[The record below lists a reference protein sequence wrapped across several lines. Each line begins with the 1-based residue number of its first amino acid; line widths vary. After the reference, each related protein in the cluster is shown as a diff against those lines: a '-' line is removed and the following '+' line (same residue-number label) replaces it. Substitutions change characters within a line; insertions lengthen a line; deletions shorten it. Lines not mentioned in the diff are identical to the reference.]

1 MVFYILTILGVSL
14 AVALLVLEY
23 QEQKKEEC
31 LRLLSWKLGLAIL
44 AVIATSL
51 LAVNENHNSS
61 MQDEAFSASL
71 LSAEQQRD
79 GFKDDLLK
87 AEQQRDGFKDDLSKA
102 EQQRDES
109 RGELC
114 AVKGQL
120 QESQKREIE
129 IKKMLTVLNG
139 QLLES
144 QLNGKET
151 HKRLNLNA
159 KDLSAANKRIA
170 ELVRSQERKKKLQDQ
185 EFKKWAAGK
194 VDLGNRKLGGASGR
208 RIGAWYTISRSRQ
221 KDGGTGVTISFQ
233 GRCSSNNDLFGS
245 QGTFRLEI
253 GGQKVS
259 QVSTSC
265 SRKASKKSKVEKY
278 TLTDEQVENFD
289 PTKVVLTRDYS

>member
-1 MVFYILTILGVSL
+1 MVFYILTVLGVSL

-23 QEQKKEEC
+23 QEQKKEKC

-79 GFKDDLLK
+79 GFK
-87 AEQQRDGFKDDLSKA
+87 GDLSKA
-102 EQQRDES
+102 EQQRDKS
-109 RGELC
+109 HADLC
-114 AVKGQL
+114 AVKSQL

-129 IKKMLTVLNG
+129 IKTMLTALEG

-144 QLNGKET
+144 QRNGIET
-151 HKRLNLNA
+151 QKRLNLNA

-170 ELVRSQERKKKLQDQ
+170 ELVRSQEEKKKLQDQ
-185 EFKKWAAGK
+185 EFEKWAAGK
-194 VDLGNRKLGGASGR
+194 VDVGDRKLGGASGR

-221 KDGGTGVTISFQ
+221 KDGGTRVTISFQ

-265 SRKASKKSKVEKY
+265 YRKSSKKSKVEKY